1 MSQLFV
7 YLYNKFNK
15 MKKIKKDELSKLV
28 ELNTNFRELKF
39 QLADIEVTFNRLNSQ
54 KVSTLA
60 NIETAAYDLS
70 LYQDKIVEQYGDI
83 KVNLQT
89 GEYN

>member
-1 MSQLFV
+1 
-7 YLYNKFNK
+7 
-15 MKKIKKDELSKLV
+15 V

-54 KVSTLA
+54 KVSTLT
-60 NIETAAYDLS
+60 NLETAAYDLS

>member
-1 MSQLFV
+1 
-7 YLYNKFNK
+7 

-54 KVSTLA
+54 KVSTLT
-60 NIETAAYDLS
+60 NLETAAYDLS

>member
-1 MSQLFV
+1 
-7 YLYNKFNK
+7 
-15 MKKIKKDELSKLV
+15 MKKIKTEELSKLV

-39 QLADIEVTFNRLNSQ
+39 QLADIEVTFNRLKSQ
-54 KVSTLA
+54 KIATLS
-60 NIETAAYDLS
+60 NLETAAFDLS
-70 LYQDKIVEQYGDI
+70 SYQDEIIKEYGDI

>member
-1 MSQLFV
+1 
-7 YLYNKFNK
+7 
-15 MKKIKKDELSKLV
+15 MKKIKKEELSKLV

-39 QLADIEVTFNRLNSQ
+39 QLADIEVTFNRLKSQ
-54 KVSTLA
+54 KIATLS
-60 NIETAAYDLS
+60 NLETAAFDLS
-70 LYQDKIVEQYGDI
+70 SYQDEIIKEHGDI

>member
-1 MSQLFV
+1 
-7 YLYNKFNK
+7 
-15 MKKIKKDELSKLV
+15 MKKIKKEELSKLV

-39 QLADIEVTFNRLNSQ
+39 QLADIEFTFNRLKSQ
-54 KVSTLA
+54 KIATLS
-60 NIETAAYDLS
+60 NLETAAFDLS
-70 LYQDKIVEQYGDI
+70 SYQDEIIKEYGDI

>member
-1 MSQLFV
+1 
-7 YLYNKFNK
+7 
-15 MKKIKKDELSKLV
+15 V

>member
-1 MSQLFV
+1 
-7 YLYNKFNK
+7 
-15 MKKIKKDELSKLV
+15 MKKIKKEELSKLV

-54 KVSTLA
+54 KVSTLT
-60 NIETAAYDLS
+60 NLETAAYDLS
-70 LYQDKIVEQYGDI
+70 LCQDKIVEQYGDI

>member
-1 MSQLFV
+1 
-7 YLYNKFNK
+7 